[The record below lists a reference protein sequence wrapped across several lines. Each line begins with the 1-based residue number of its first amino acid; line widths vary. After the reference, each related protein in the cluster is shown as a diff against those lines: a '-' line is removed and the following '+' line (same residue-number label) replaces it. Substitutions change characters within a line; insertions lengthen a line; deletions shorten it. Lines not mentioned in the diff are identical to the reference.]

1 MNGDSKRDRQRDA
14 RVLQAGEECREA
26 FREIV
31 EGKRRGGEHAGLHE
45 PGAAG
50 IVKHGARLV
59 RIDLFRHKAVDDR
72 NDGNAQEERT
82 HAQPRASALRVE
94 SRNEL
99 VHALRQNL
107 HKGDVEHDAGGQA
120 KGPRHE
126 LRPRVAVAHGDGG
139 ADRRG

>member
-1 MNGDSKRDRQRDA
+1 MAIANATGSAMLASSKPA
-14 RVLQAGEECREA
+14 RNVAKPS
-26 FREIV
+26 
-31 EGKRRGGEHAGLHE
+31 GKLWKASAAGEHAGLHE